1 MSAGNIAHAKN
12 KATTGNK
19 DKTPVKKVHLILCA
33 LFTVA
38 IIISVV
44 FICRTGE
51 WVHFAGLGIS
61 SFILALVC
69 MDYMT
74 YKAQDRVEQR
84 AEKIEGKIKGLD
96 KNKGQV
102 GDEITGLDK
111 RWKSLPVA
119 EQIALLFPEPV
130 GVLDRHE
137 IRRALVIS
145 LTIVYIILL
154 FKGAPMAEHFTWVY
168 LTIIAFYFG
177 SRSLEKFAEVRKKN
191 GQE

>member
-1 MSAGNIAHAKN
+1 MSAGNIAHVKN
-12 KATTGNK
+12 KPTTGNK

-33 LFTVA
+33 LFTVV

-44 FICRTGE
+44 LICRTGE
-51 WVHFAGLGIS
+51 WFHFAGLGIG

-74 YKAQDRVEQR
+74 YIAQDRVEQR

-96 KNKGQV
+96 KSKGQV
-102 GDEITGLDK
+102 DDVITGLDK
-111 RWKSLPVA
+111 RWESLPVA

-177 SRSLEKFAEVRKKN
+177 SRSLEKFAEIRKKP